1 MYQVYS
7 RVKRPARLTWSGVGL
22 LFSSFFA
29 ALQDQPARFC
39 SVVYSFGLY
48 HAPEGFRG
56 RGSAFVSVAGVDVF

>member
-22 LFSSFFA
+22 LFSGFFA
-29 ALQDQPARFC
+29 ALQDQAARLC
-39 SVVYSFGLY
+39 SVVYSLGLY

-56 RGSAFVSVAGVDVF
+56 RGSAFVSMACVYVV